1 LLLKTMT
8 ALKLDR
14 TDRRILDVLQR
25 EGDISNVQLA
35 ERVNLSP
42 APCLRRVAALKEAG
56 VIQRTV
62 AMLDPLKLGF
72 QLLVFVSVKL
82 VKGGN
87 RPAEEFFHAVSEWTE
102 VLACHA
108 VTGDMDYLLTV
119 QVTDLQSYNRFMSDK
134 LLRQSGVIDIRSSI
148 AIEQLKETSALPLDP
163 AWPRPTVTR
172 RKTPR

>member
-1 LLLKTMT
+1 MT
-8 ALKLDR
+8 TLELDR
-14 TDRRILDVLQR
+14 TDRRILDVLQHQ
-25 EGDISNVQLA
+25 GDISNVELA

-87 RPAEEFFHAVSEWTE
+87 RPAEEFFHAVAEWTE
-102 VLACHA
+102 VTSCHA
-108 VTGDMDYLLTV
+108 VTGDMDYFLKV
-119 QVTDLQSYNRFMSDK
+119 QVADLQSYNRFMSDK
-134 LLRQSGVIDIRSSI
+134 LLRQAGVIDVRSSI
-148 AIEQLKETSALPLDP
+148 AIEQLKETTALPLDP
-163 AWPRPTVTR
+163 AWPRAAAIR
-172 RKTPR
+172 RKSTR

>member
-1 LLLKTMT
+1 MT

-108 VTGDMDYLLTV
+108 VTGDMDYLLKV